1 MNKENKEKN
10 IKLKI
15 KIENNESNQLIQYLP
30 FKKNILTISYEI
42 PQGLTNISFYCI
54 NNYSLESSYAIKFKN
69 EQIYDKWQIHETKDN
84 KIYLIGYMNE
94 FEALLKEKNNKK
106 LGIFSLDNAQKNI
119 EKIITFEYNHFIL
132 DKKEDKI
139 FLTDNQSVTSYDL
152 ISNVTKIKNIE
163 QTEIFYQKFLSIQKY
178 LLLINMTEVSKWL
191 LGVYEIIII
200 DKNLENIIKKIIKPH
215 ELIIGDF
222 NHYGFYNYKKGF
234 VKISDNKYYICQEG
248 RDFCFLEINLN
259 GNEDVFN
266 NEEKLPDLFNDDKK
280 ITIKENKA
288 KNISVCPLDE
298 RYFTINLDNSIF
310 YLCDA
315 EILEINSIFNVD
327 LPLLKS
333 IGNNQNNDL
342 DSEDEKLLSIKF
354 TGPYYEF
361 ICVNENNEILFIS
374 NQ

>member
-94 FEALLKEKNNKK
+94 FEAFLKEKNNKK

-163 QTEIFYQKFLSIQKY
+163 QTETFYQKFLSIQKY

-200 DKNLENIIKKIIKPH
+200 DKNLENIIKKIITPH

-222 NHYGFYNYKKGF
+222 NDYGFYNYKKGF

-266 NEEKLPDLFNDDKK
+266 NEEKLPDLFDDDKK

-315 EILEINSIFNVD
+315 ENLEIKSIFNVD
-327 LPLLKS
+327 LSLLKS

-354 TGPYYEF
+354 TGPFYEF